1 MNAVEAV
8 RGWANASVEITTQ
21 IEGRYI
27 EGRYVVVTVADKGPC
42 VRPEM
47 YSPLF
52 HPFITAKADGTGL
65 ELFVVS

>member
-21 IEGRYI
+21 I